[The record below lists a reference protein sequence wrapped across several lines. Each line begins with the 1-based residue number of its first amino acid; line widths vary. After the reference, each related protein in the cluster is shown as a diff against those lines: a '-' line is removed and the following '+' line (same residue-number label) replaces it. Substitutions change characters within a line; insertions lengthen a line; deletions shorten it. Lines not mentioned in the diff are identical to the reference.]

1 MGPSKWPVCVLLL
14 AASAG
19 AKKRR
24 RRRFVAAPTNAS
36 NPLLEDVAAVA
47 AYFRETFGHLPIE
60 LDMEDARET
69 LILPRNALLREA
81 GVLERLEAL
90 SFDAT
95 TPLTMALALR
105 RSLGDGEYAAR
116 RGAVTVDLVGDFA
129 PPSGVRRGDYFR
141 LLCAP
146 LLHGLLP
153 RVESFR
159 LRVVGARVGAFKALE
174 AEGGWFRATFHA
186 TPYEA
191 YMARPAYA
199 PPTLFYAESPGIHD
213 AVWAAGGG
221 CDDHFGRRVATVNA
235 LTGDGG
241 APRACAWRGAFDG
254 LRAAAVPVVAT
265 FPHAGAR
272 VLSGRLLAAGG
283 WAVAFDE
290 PNAFAPRHGGDD
302 LLNDGEHLP
311 IREVDLLDADDDP
324 ADSYARAVWEHFRDG
339 REDPEMPARVKIARN
354 RYVAGFAPANTGEL

>member
-47 AYFRETFGHLPIE
+47 AYFRETFGHLPTE

-81 GVLERLEAL
+81 
-90 SFDAT
+90 
-95 TPLTMALALR
+95 
-105 RSLGDGEYAAR
+105 
-116 RGAVTVDLVGDFA
+116 
-129 PPSGVRRGDYFR
+129 
-141 LLCAP
+141 
-146 LLHGLLP
+146 
-153 RVESFR
+153 
-159 LRVVGARVGAFKALE
+159 
-174 AEGGWFRATFHA
+174 EGGWFRATFHA
-186 TPYEA
+186 APYEA